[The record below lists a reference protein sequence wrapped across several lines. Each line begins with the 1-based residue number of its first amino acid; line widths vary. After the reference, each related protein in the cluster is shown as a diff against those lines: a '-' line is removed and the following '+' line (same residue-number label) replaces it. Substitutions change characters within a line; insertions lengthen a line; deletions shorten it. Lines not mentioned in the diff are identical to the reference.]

1 MGDVIADVPGGANNH
16 NYANVTLIVELARLH
31 AVHAVKAGWGHA
43 SEKSSLPNALHASSP
58 PIRFIGPAGPP
69 MYALGDKIGSTTIAQ
84 NAGVPCMEWNGGHV
98 RVEYD
103 RATGTLVKNA
113 T

>member
-1 MGDVIADVPGGANNH
+1 MGDVITDVPGGANNH
-16 NYANVTLIVELARLH
+16 NYANVTLIVELVRL
-31 AVHAVKAGWGHA
+31 WGHA

-69 MYALGDKIGSTTIAQ
+69 MYALGDKSGSTIIAQ

-98 RVEYD
+98 RAEYD
-103 RATGTLVKNA
+103 RTTGTLVKNA

>member
-1 MGDVIADVPGGANNH
+1 MPGGANNH
-16 NYANVTLIVELARLH
+16 NYVNVTLIVELAQLH
-31 AVHAVKAGWGHA
+31 AVHAVDAVRAVWAGWGHA

-69 MYALGDKIGSTTIAQ
+69 MYALGDKIGSTIIAQ

-98 RVEYD
+98 RAEYD